1 MFDSDGDFATALP
14 AVALVLVFVLGGC
27 LALPSDDPA
36 PSDLEREITAADPP
50 AEITATVDVRRTV
63 DGETSQYTEAVWL
76 RADGASRIE
85 TTAGG
90 TETVIVDD
98 GDRRWHYD
106 ATHDWATR
114 LETDPAAMS
123 YLEGVYA
130 QQARYLE
137 RYEITAVEE
146 TSLDGRDT
154 YHVTFDLPANET
166 IERSINVLIDDTEYV
181 VPLATSER
189 APVERAADHVEVW
202 YDRET
207 MFPIKHAVEGDGV
220 TLERTYRNL
229 SIDPGI
235 DDDRFTFD
243 PATDGNGT
251 AVRDVVMPSIDSY
264 DSLEAA
270 NRSVPFAVADLP
282 ADAVTETI
290 ERDEIIRYEFPDENR
305 TQVSVRY
312 RLPNDESLSVST
324 SDGPRRLAIGG
335 DAVTLGTVTGTIAET
350 DEATELQWACGD
362 RYYSVLVSH
371 AFEDGTALRIGKA
384 LSTDC

>member
-1 MFDSDGDFATALP
+1 MFDSDSDVTTTLP

-50 AEITATVDVRRTV
+50 DEITATVDVRRTV
-63 DGETSQYTEAVWL
+63 DGETSQYTEDIWL
-76 RADGASRIE
+76 RADGTSRIE

-146 TSLDGRDT
+146 TSLDGRDS
-154 YHVTFDLPANET
+154 YHVTFDTPANET

-189 APVERAADHVEVW
+189 APVKRAADHVEVW
-202 YDRET
+202 YDQET
-207 MFPIKHAVEGDGV
+207 MFPVKHAVEGDGV

-229 SIDPGI
+229 SIEPGI

-251 AVRDVVMPSIDSY
+251 AVRDVVLPSIDSY

-282 ADAVTETI
+282 TGAVPETI

-312 RLPNDESLSVST
+312 RMPNDESISVST
-324 SDGPRRLAIGG
+324 SDGPRRLAVGG

-362 RYYSVLVSH
+362 RYYSVVVSH